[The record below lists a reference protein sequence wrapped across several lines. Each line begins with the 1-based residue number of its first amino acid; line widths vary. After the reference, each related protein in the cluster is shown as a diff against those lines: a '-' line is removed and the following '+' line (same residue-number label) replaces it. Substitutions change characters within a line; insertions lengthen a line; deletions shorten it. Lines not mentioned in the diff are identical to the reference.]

1 MNIYFALDD
10 EIFTLIDYLLVVHL
24 KEEGHEVS
32 IEDNKMVR
40 NVLNDL
46 IKGREDDSLTLIRN
60 EEGYFLSGEKLS
72 LDFLPSYL
80 KDQFKGFSNDIREGK
95 RLYLNK
101 ENIDYIVKNE
111 LYFIPRIKAYLTL
124 KRYLHSLSVADLSF
138 SIALANSLDPYK
150 AYLAALYHDI
160 GKYVD
165 INIYK
170 DEIIRKEGA
179 NFYNDIPNW
188 AYHQFISKIIACKE
202 FKIQDKEILDA
213 IEYHTTGKK
222 YMTKLDKIVFAADK
236 IEPLRGFD
244 SSDLIKAMKE
254 DVDNG
259 FKEVLKANREYI
271 KEHSKEVAYEDKLTL
286 ACYESYL

>member
-1 MNIYFALDD
+1 MKIYFALDD

-46 IKGREDDSLTLIRN
+46 IKGREDDSLTLIRD
-60 EEGYFLSGEKLS
+60 EEGYFLSGKKLS

-80 KDQFKGFSNDIREGK
+80 KDQFKGLSNDIREGK

-101 ENIDYIVKNE
+101 KNIDYIVKNE

-124 KRYLHSLSVADLSF
+124 TRYLHSLSVADLSF